1 VDHSDRT
8 PQPDPTALTAALANV
23 GDRWDR
29 LKTLVRARLLVATLA
44 IPVGVLMA
52 PRATPESWWVLWWS
66 LLVIGVLSGLY
77 WFMASLRRWDTLQ
90 IYVQLVLD
98 LVIVTGLA
106 ALTGGRES
114 QFVVFFALV
123 VIAGGLH
130 ERLTGGLLTASCATV
145 AYLALP
151 WISQMLG
158 VGAPDGA
165 RADLRG
171 AFLAIVGVLAGIL
184 GRRVHRTREHLE
196 RTARE
201 LNRVMVNNDL
211 ILRHLTSGVFT
222 VDRTGMA
229 AYLNPAGEEVLG
241 LRREEVRGR
250 WIQDALPERLK
261 PLRDAMLSSLEEQTS
276 RTRAEVLVRAPDN
289 RLLPLGI
296 STSLLMHDGGVS
308 GVVAV
313 FQDLTAVR
321 EMERRVRRSETLAE
335 VGALAAGI
343 AHELRNGLN
352 PISGSVECLQR
363 ELKLEG
369 ENALLM
375 ELIGTESAR
384 LNRFVT
390 DLLTYSRE
398 RDLVLEPVVVDER
411 LSELC
416 EAVTRDP
423 RCKPG
428 VTVRCEP
435 GSGGAVVR
443 ADHEQLRQVWLNLA
457 ANAFEAMSTTGAL
470 VVRSSTGANGE
481 VMVEFI
487 DNGPGIA
494 AQDLPR
500 VGEPFFTTK
509 KGGTGLGVAI
519 AQRIVER
526 HGGSLVFESDPG
538 RGTTARVTL
547 PAATAPVA
555 KAA

>member
-1 VDHSDRT
+1 VAT
-8 PQPDPTALTAALANV
+8 KNAAQPDPSALTAALANV

-29 LKTLVRARLLVATLA
+29 LQALIRARLLVATLA
-44 IPVGVLMA
+44 VPIGVLLA

-66 LLVIGVLSGLY
+66 LLAVGALSALY
-77 WFMASLRRWDTLQ
+77 WLGTLVRRGETAQ
-90 IYVQLVLD
+90 VYAQLTLD
-98 LVIVTGLA
+98 LATVTVLA

-130 ERLTGGLLTASCATV
+130 GRMTGGWFTAVGATL
-145 AYLALP
+145 AYMLLP
-151 WISQMLG
+151 WIAPLL
-158 VGAPDGA
+158 GAPADGGA
-165 RADLRG
+165 RLDLRG
-171 AFLAIVGVLAGIL
+171 AFLLGLGVLSGIL

-229 AYLNPAGEEVLG
+229 AYLNPAGEEMLE
-241 LRREEVRGR
+241 LRVESVRGR
-250 WIQDALPERLK
+250 WIQDALPERLRT
-261 PLRDAMLSSLEEQTS
+261 LRDAMLTSLEQGEPRS
-276 RTRAEVLVRAPDN
+276 RAEVTVRTAEG
-289 RLLPLGI
+289 RELPLGV
-296 STSLLMHDGGVS
+296 STSLLMHDAEVS

-313 FQDLTAVR
+313 FQDLTAVH
-321 EMERRVRRSETLAE
+321 EMARRARRNETLAE
-335 VGALAAGI
+335 VGALAAAI

-369 ENALLM
+369 ENAQLM
-375 ELIGTESAR
+375 ELIATESAR

-398 RDLVLEPVVVDER
+398 RDLIPEPFVLDER
-411 LSELC
+411 LQDLC
-416 EAVTRDP
+416 ETIARDP
-423 RCKPG
+423 RRKPG
-428 VTVRCEP
+428 MTVRCHA
-435 GSGGAVVR
+435 GAGGAVVR

-457 ANAFEAMSTTGAL
+457 TNALEAMPAAGTL
-470 VVRSSTGANGE
+470 VVRSRPGE
-481 VMVEFI
+481 GGQVVVEFM

-494 AQDLPR
+494 AEDLSR
-500 VGEPFFTTK
+500 IGQPFFTTK
-509 KGGTGLGVAI
+509 RGGTGLGVAI

-526 HGGSLVFESDPG
+526 HGGTLVFESVPG
-538 RGTTARVTL
+538 RGTTARVSL
-547 PAATAPVA
+547 PVATAPVA
-555 KAA
+555 QAA

>member
-1 VDHSDRT
+1 MT
-8 PQPDPTALTAALANV
+8 PHPVPADPGVLAAAISA

-29 LKTLVRARLLVATLA
+29 LKSLIRTRLLVATLA
-44 IPVGVLMA
+44 LPIGVLLA
-52 PRATPESWWVLWWS
+52 PGATAGSWWVLWWS
-66 LLVIGVLSGLY
+66 LLVVGVLSALY
-77 WFMASLRRWDTLQ
+77 WLGTVPRRGAVAQTW
-90 IYVQLVLD
+90 VQLTLD
-98 LVIVTGLA
+98 LAIVTCLA
-106 ALTGGRES
+106 ALTGGRDS

-130 ERLTGGLLTASCATV
+130 LRLTGGLLTAVGASV

-151 WISQMLG
+151 WVGPLL
-158 VGAPDGA
+158 GAPVTLTA
-165 RADLRG
+165 RPGLLG
-171 AFLAIVGVLAGIL
+171 AFLATVGVLAGVL
-184 GRRVHRTREHLE
+184 GRRVHRTREHLD

-222 VDRTGMA
+222 VDKTGIA

-241 LRREEVRGR
+241 VRDHEIRGR

-261 PLRDAMLSSLEEQTS
+261 PLREMLLASLEQQQS
-276 RTRAEVLVRAPDN
+276 RARAEIQVKNGAGQP
-289 RLLPLGI
+289 LPLGI
-296 STSLLMHDGGVS
+296 STNLLMHEQAVT

-321 EMERRVRRSETLAE
+321 EMERRVRRNETLAE

-369 ENALLM
+369 ENAQLM
-375 ELIGTESAR
+375 ELIATESSR

-390 DLLTYSRE
+390 DLLAYSRE
-398 RDLVLEPVVVDER
+398 RDLVPQSQSLDDR
-411 LSELC
+411 LAEVC
-416 EAVTRDP
+416 EALARDP
-423 RCKPG
+423 RCRPG
-428 VTVRCEP
+428 AQVRWQP
-435 GSGGAVVR
+435 GTGSAAVR

-457 ANAFEAMSTTGAL
+457 INALEAMGEGGTL
-470 VVRSSTGANGE
+470 VVRSREGE
-481 VMVEFI
+481 QGQVIVEFM

-494 AQDLPR
+494 AGDLPR
-500 VGEPFFTTK
+500 VGQPFFTTK
-509 KGGTGLGVAI
+509 VGGTGLGLAI

-526 HGGSLVFESDPG
+526 HGGTLGFESTPG
-538 RGTTARVTL
+538 RGTTARVVL
-547 PAATAPVA
+547 PPAAAPMA
-555 KAA
+555 LAA